1 MTEPQGGEATTD
13 RPTASRAIAGGKWT
27 LVAFGGSQIIRFA
40 CNLALVRLLFDA
52 DANFGVIAVAN
63 SIVQAL
69 QLLSDLGIWVNLV
82 QSRDGEKREYLD
94 TIWTIQVVRGVLL
107 FAIGWALAPVL
118 AAQYPA
124 MPELEQCVRIT
135 MLGVLA
141 GAFVPTS
148 FHLAGRMLRLGPVA
162 GIELGSQLAGSVA
175 MIALAPVLQSPVA
188 LAIGSPLIVGLRVL
202 LAWILLGGGNRPCW
216 DRGHAAAIFQFGKW
230 VSLATVVFYVTTH
243 ADRLLYG
250 KLVTDAQLGVYSIAL
265 ALAWIPAEITTRLT
279 NAVVFPLLCRSAQD
293 GSDYG
298 AAVRTTRAPALAL
311 GGWLFSG
318 VAGGAPAAVA
328 LLYPPAFGDA
338 AWIVPILCAGFWF
351 GIVLENSNG
360 CVLLALGQ
368 PRWNT
373 VASVAK
379 LVAMCVLLPL
389 GWQGWGFAGA
399 ISAYAVADM
408 VRYATLQW
416 ACLRNG
422 VGTLGADFAVSARML
437 VGALAC
443 SLPTLLLPHVG
454 VHPAGTCLAVAVV
467 ATAVWLPG
475 NVGRLRRLRAAGG
488 AK

>member
-27 LVAFGGSQIIRFA
+27 LVAFGGSQFIRFV
-40 CNLALVRLLFDA
+40 CNLALARLLLDA
-52 DANFGVIAVAN
+52 DADFGVIAVAN

-82 QSRDGEKREYLD
+82 QSRDGDKREYLD

-107 FAIGWALAPVL
+107 FAIGWSLAPVL
-118 AAQYPA
+118 AAEYPG

-148 FHLAGRMLRLGPVA
+148 FHLAGRNLRLGPVA
-162 GIELGSQLAGSVA
+162 IIELGSQLAGSVA
-175 MIALAPVLQSPVA
+175 MIALATVLQSPIG
-188 LAIGSPLIVGLRVL
+188 LAVGSPLIVVLRVL
-202 LAWILLGGGNRPCW
+202 LSWILLGGGNRPCW
-216 DRGHAAAIFQFGKW
+216 DRTHAAAIFRFGKW
-230 VSLATVVFYVTTH
+230 VSLATIVFYVTTH

-265 ALAWIPAEITTRLT
+265 ALAWIPADITTRLS
-279 NAVVFPLLCRSAQD
+279 NAVVFPLLCRAAQD

-298 AAVRTTRAPALAL
+298 RAVRTTRAPALAL
-311 GGWLFSG
+311 GGWMFSG

-328 LLYPPAFGDA
+328 LLYPQAFADA
-338 AWIVPILCAGFWF
+338 AWIVPILCIGFWF

-373 VASVAK
+373 FASVAK
-379 LVAMCVLLPL
+379 LVALCVLLPL
-389 GWQGWGFAGA
+389 GWQGWGFPGA
-399 ISAYAVADM
+399 IGAYALADM

-416 ACLRNG
+416 ACRRTG
-422 VGTLGADFAVSARML
+422 VNTLGADLAASARM
-437 VGALAC
+437 VACAFACAVPALG
-443 SLPTLLLPHVG
+443 LPAAG
-454 VHPAGTCLAVAVV
+454 VHPALTCLVVALV
-467 ATAVWLPG
+467 ATAAWLPG
-475 NVGRLRRLRAAGG
+475 NVGRLLQLRAKGVG
-488 AK
+488 Q